1 MADPVRDNVRDN
13 TGEQRFE
20 LEIQGQTAFVYYAI
34 KPGVIRLMHT
44 DVPLVMAGQGVA
56 SRLIKGAL
64 EQVRARGLKV
74 EAECPFVLGYLG
86 KHPEFS
92 DLIA

>member
-1 MADPVRDNVRDN
+1 MAETIRDN
-13 TGEQRFE
+13 TEEQRFE
-20 LEIQGQTAFVYYAI
+20 LEIAGQTAFVYYELS
-34 KPGVIRLMHT
+34 PGRITFTHT
-44 DVPLVMAGQGVA
+44 DVPLVMSGQGVA

-74 EAECPFVLGYLG
+74 VAQCEFVAGYLG
-86 KHPEFS
+86 RHKEFG